1 MSVVYSNVE
10 WVAKCHLHVTS
21 LQHHTNKNCVLF
33 LSFKTICFFA
43 SQRSNLQHQENGD
56 KHIFIKFPEEAS
68 FSAFTEELNCEMRVK
83 NEAAC
88 RDVAVCEKF
97 AVSLSFLAGVES

>member
-1 MSVVYSNVE
+1 M
-10 WVAKCHLHVTS
+10 AKCHIHVTS
-21 LQHHTNKNCVLF
+21 LQHHINKNCVLF
-33 LSFKTICFFA
+33 LSFNSTCFILA

-56 KHIFIKFPEEAS
+56 KHIFIKFPKEAS
-68 FSAFTEELNCEMRVK
+68 FSAFTEELYCEMRGK
-83 NEAAC
+83 NEDVH